1 LDKRRIAVTSI
12 IVFILGV
19 LVYFQFR
26 QWRHFDWAT
35 FWMET
40 HQSSL
45 KHVFHGVAY
54 IYLADTLRAWRW
66 QIFLRPR
73 KGSWLKLI
81 SPTFIGFTGLALLGR
96 LGEFVRPYLIARRE
110 DLPFSSQIAVWIVE
124 RIFDIGA
131 FIVLMLIAVA
141 VNPSFRRSVFLLG
154 SEALRTMSLHLP
166 AKLAILVVVG
176 AVAAALAVLISR
188 NLKAKFG
195 RKLTARVAEFR
206 AGLDTIHGPFA
217 FVQLSACSIAIW
229 LLIALSYLEVTHS
242 YSAPILQNM
251 TTADVLLLMG
261 SSMAGS
267 VLQLPAVG
275 GGSQLATI
283 AVLFHHFDVPREL
296 AVSCGIL
303 LWLTTFM
310 SIIPL
315 GLWFAHR
322 EHVSLRR
329 LSQESVAEEEKVL
342 GQPPSS

>member
-1 LDKRRIAVTSI
+1 MDKRRIAVTSS

-19 LVYFQFR
+19 LVYLQIR
-26 QWRHFDWAT
+26 EWRHFDWAM
-35 FWMET
+35 FWRHT
-40 HQSSL
+40 HPDW
-45 KHVFHGVAY
+45 KHVFHGVAFIY
-54 IYLADTLRAWRW
+54 IADVLRAWRW

-96 LGEFVRPYLIARRE
+96 LGEFVRPYLIARQK

-131 FIVLMLIAVA
+131 FIVLMLIAMG

-154 SEALRTMSLHLP
+154 SEALRTLSLHVP
-166 AKLAILVVVG
+166 AKLATYTVAV
-176 AVAAALAVLISR
+176 AVAAVLLMLISR
-188 NLKAKFG
+188 NLKASVG
-195 RKLTARVAEFR
+195 RKVTARVTEFR
-206 AGLDTIHGPFA
+206 TGLDTIHCPFA

-229 LLIALSYLEVTHS
+229 LLIALAYLEVTHS

-251 TTADVLLLMG
+251 TTAEVLLLMG
-261 SSMAGS
+261 ASMAGS
-267 VLQLPAVG
+267 ILQLPAVG

-342 GQPPSS
+342 GPPPSS